1 MYPINLKSPPDGFE
15 HIDDKIK
22 FDPNKHLKL
31 EKPSEI
37 FSLKSFGYSEKDIKE
52 SPVNFATTSV
62 FRVLSDE
69 GCEALLD
76 VSRKLEKFTT
86 SSPRISR
93 NVRGGVYRSRFLR
106 DLCLSDEVN
115 LFLSDIAGISLSPH
129 TIPHQLG
136 HINFNPLELEKNVD
150 KWHVD
155 TLTFDYVLFVTDPK
169 KNDGGEFQYF
179 FGTKDEMAELK
190 KNSKKIPKNKIVT
203 PEIPGPGFAV
213 FQQGKHVVHRAKG
226 LTSPGERITLVNG
239 YMPSDPE
246 INDYT
251 KFGELCNVD
260 PMEIISKEFTNHTA
274 AQVKKLLNEKI
285 LEKNFKDLNL
295 DSMKQLEKA
304 SEILNSAINQLK
316 KGKKDMEHFGD

>member
-1 MYPINLKSPPDGFE
+1 
-15 HIDDKIK
+15 
-22 FDPNKHLKL
+22 
-31 EKPSEI
+31 
-37 FSLKSFGYSEKDIKE
+37 
-52 SPVNFATTSV
+52 
-62 FRVLSDE
+62 
-69 GCEALLD
+69 
-76 VSRKLEKFTT
+76 
-86 SSPRISR
+86 
-93 NVRGGVYRSRFLR
+93 
-106 DLCLSDEVN
+106 
-115 LFLSDIAGISLSPH
+115 
-129 TIPHQLG
+129 
-136 HINFNPLELEKNVD
+136 
-150 KWHVD
+150 
-155 TLTFDYVLFVTDPK
+155 
-169 KNDGGEFQYF
+169 
-179 FGTKDEMAELK
+179 MAELK

-226 LTSPGERITLVNG
+226 LISPGERITLVNG

-295 DSMKQLEKA
+295 DSIEQLEKA
-304 SEILNSAINQLK
+304 SKILNSAINQLK

>member
-1 MYPINLKSPPDGFE
+1 MCIRD
-15 HIDDKIK
+15 
-22 FDPNKHLKL
+22 
-31 EKPSEI
+31 
-37 FSLKSFGYSEKDIKE
+37 
-52 SPVNFATTSV
+52 
-62 FRVLSDE
+62 
-69 GCEALLD
+69 
-76 VSRKLEKFTT
+76 
-86 SSPRISR
+86 
-93 NVRGGVYRSRFLR
+93 RFLR
-106 DLCLSDEVN
+106 DLCLSDEVS

-295 DSMKQLEKA
+295 DSIEQLEKA